1 MEKDNGNNWSI
12 PTLAGYRFVRSA
24 SNSGHWET
32 GLMCGGV
39 DEDEPKDEA
48 DTDIAKQPITNAPG
62 SSPEQ
67 TEDDGYYYPGSD
79 PQE

>member
-1 MEKDNGNNWSI
+1 
-12 PTLAGYRFVRSA
+12 
-24 SNSGHWET
+24 
-32 GLMCGGV
+32 MCGGV